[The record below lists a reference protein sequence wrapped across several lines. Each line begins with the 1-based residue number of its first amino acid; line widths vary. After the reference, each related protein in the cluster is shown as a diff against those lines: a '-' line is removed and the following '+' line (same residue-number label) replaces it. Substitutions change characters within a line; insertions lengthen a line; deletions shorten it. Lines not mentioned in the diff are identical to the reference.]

1 MPNDTTDHNRTS
13 EEGAEAPSFATTGES
28 NVIKSVA
35 GKWAVL
41 FSIVFAIIGCGSQS
55 QFLKETSAP
64 VPPSWIAASPADSN
78 DLRYFVGIRTG
89 ASTLE
94 EGKDSAVKDASGRI
108 AGFLKSRVSSQFEE
122 TTTQLEQ
129 NLKQQLSAR
138 SNAEVR
144 GARVIDW
151 YYEKVSRV
159 DRAFRVDRY
168 DVYVLVSYPKV
179 EVGREMER
187 QAGEKRAI
195 AGKAHGWYRKGM
207 REEETRR
214 YTEARESYLQVINEL
229 DALDEVMLLEGGFVD
244 TAGLLRAAKAKA
256 ADLTRRSRRLAIR
269 YTVRGN
275 EESYRQFNAGF
286 SGAVVSRKIE
296 VGDDDPAYEVTGE
309 VSIREGGVVMGNYVA
324 YASGSL
330 ELRRVAD
337 GRIVSVV
344 PLQAK
349 GFHRQR
355 GMAALNALKEGGSQ
369 AGESVAKAIF
379 ANESKP

>member
-1 MPNDTTDHNRTS
+1 M
-13 EEGAEAPSFATTGES
+13 
-28 NVIKSVA
+28 IKSAAVN
-35 GKWAVL
+35 WAIL
-41 FSIVFAIIGCGSQS
+41 LSIVFATIGCGSES
-55 QFLKETSAP
+55 QFRKETSAP
-64 VPPSWIAASPADSN
+64 VPPSWIAAPPADSK

-108 AGFLKSRVSSQFEE
+108 AGFLKSRVSSQFDE

-129 NLKQQLSAR
+129 NLKQQISAR
-138 SNAEVR
+138 SKAEVS
-144 GARVIDW
+144 GARVVDW
-151 YYEKVSRV
+151 YYEKASRV
-159 DRAFRVDRY
+159 DRAFSVERY

-195 AGKAHGWYRKGM
+195 AGKALGWYRKGM

-214 YTEARESYLQVINEL
+214 YTEARESYLQVISEL
-229 DALDEVMLLEGGFVD
+229 NALDEVTPVEGGFVD
-244 TAGLLRAAKAKA
+244 TAGLLRAAKEKA
-256 ADLTRRSRRLAIR
+256 ADLTRRSRRLAVR
-269 YTVRGN
+269 YNVRGS
-275 EESYRQFNAGF
+275 EESYRQFTAGF
-286 SGAVVSRKIE
+286 SGAVVSGKIE
-296 VGDDDPAYEVTGE
+296 IGDDDPAYEVTGE
-309 VSIREGGVVMGNYVA
+309 VSISEGGIVMGNYVA

-330 ELRRVAD
+330 ELRRIAD

-355 GMAALNALKEGGSQ
+355 GMAALNALKEGGGK